1 MNFPCVF
8 LIDRKGCCVSGLS
21 AGVPVMPVLLS
32 NPAQERTIMQ
42 KDALQSL
49 PASWQKWVV
58 ENLANGC
65 DPVVLAAMM
74 ERDGPFDRTLAE
86 SALADAHRQSRLGLV
101 VVPKQK
107 QPGIDTSANKIV
119 LPDRVVDVLVALTL
133 PHVVVLGNVLSDDE
147 CDAIAA
153 MSQTRFARSTTI
165 DNDSGNAQFD
175 ESRTSES
182 ASIQRGETAL
192 MSRIDARLAAL
203 SGWPV
208 DYCEPLQ
215 LQKYQAGNE
224 CRPHFDWFDP
234 ALPGAAKHL
243 EKSGQRLGTIILYLT
258 DVEEGGATSFPSI
271 GLDVFP
277 QKGGAL
283 FFCNTTPTG
292 LPDQKTLHAGLPVVK
307 GAKIIANKWLREKPY

>member
-1 MNFPCVF
+1 
-8 LIDRKGCCVSGLS
+8 
-21 AGVPVMPVLLS
+21 
-32 NPAQERTIMQ
+32 MQ
-42 KDALQSL
+42 KNALQSL
-49 PASWQKWVV
+49 PASWQTWVV
-58 ENLANGC
+58 ENLAKGC
-65 DPVVLAAMM
+65 DPVAMVAMM

-86 SALADAHRQSRLGLV
+86 YAMADAHRQSHPGLV
-101 VVPKQK
+101 TVTRL
-107 QPGIDTSANKIV
+107 PGIDTAANKIV
-119 LPDRVVDVLVALTL
+119 LPDRVVDVLVSLSI
-133 PHVVVLGNVLSDDE
+133 PRVVVLGNVLSDDE

-153 MSQTRFARSTTI
+153 MSRSRFTRSTTI
-165 DNDSGNAQFD
+165 DNASGIPQRD

-203 SGWPV
+203 TGWPV
-208 DYCEPLQ
+208 DHGEPLQ

-224 CRPHFDWFDP
+224 YRPHFDWFDP
-234 ALPGAAKHL
+234 ALAGAATHL

-258 DVEEGGATSFPSI
+258 DVEEGGGTSFPSI

-307 GAKIIANKWLREKPY
+307 GTKIIANKWLREKPY

>member
-1 MNFPCVF
+1 M
-8 LIDRKGCCVSGLS
+8 
-21 AGVPVMPVLLS
+21 
-32 NPAQERTIMQ
+32 MQ
-42 KDALQSL
+42 KNALQSL
-49 PASWQKWVV
+49 PVSWQKWVV

-65 DPVVLAAMM
+65 DSTAMVTIM
-74 ERDGPFDRTLAE
+74 ERDGPFDRTLAQY
-86 SALADAHRQSRLGLV
+86 ALADAHRQRHPGLV
-101 VVPKQK
+101 AVTRL
-107 QPGIDTSANKIV
+107 PGIDTATNKIV
-119 LPDRVVDVLVALTL
+119 LPDRVVDVLVSLFI
-133 PHVVVLGNVLSDDE
+133 PRVVVLGNVLSDKE

-153 MSQTRFARSTTI
+153 MTRTRFARSTTI
-165 DNDSGNAQFD
+165 DNGSGVPRFD
-175 ESRTSES
+175 VSRTSES
-182 ASIQRGETAL
+182 ASIQRDETAL

-208 DYCEPLQ
+208 DHGEPLQ

-224 CRPHFDWFDP
+224 YRPHFDWFDP

-283 FFCNTTPTG
+283 FFCNTTPDG
-292 LPDQKTLHAGLPVVK
+292 SPEQKTLHAGLPVVK
-307 GAKIIANKWLREKPY
+307 GTKIIANKWLREKPY

>member
-1 MNFPCVF
+1 
-8 LIDRKGCCVSGLS
+8 
-21 AGVPVMPVLLS
+21 
-32 NPAQERTIMQ
+32 MQ
-42 KDALQSL
+42 KNALQSL
-49 PASWQKWVV
+49 PVSWQKWVV

-65 DPVVLAAMM
+65 DSTAMVTIM
-74 ERDGPFDRTLAE
+74 ERDGPFDRTLAQY
-86 SALADAHRQSRLGLV
+86 ALAEAHRQRHPGLV
-101 VVPKQK
+101 AVTKL
-107 QPGIDTSANKIV
+107 PGIDTAANKIV
-119 LPDRVVDVLVALTL
+119 LPDRVVDVLVSLFI
-133 PHVVVLGNVLSDDE
+133 PRVVVLGNVLSDKE

-153 MSQTRFARSTTI
+153 MTRTRFVRSTTI
-165 DNDSGNAQFD
+165 DNGSGIPRFD

-208 DYCEPLQ
+208 DHGEPLQ
-215 LQKYQAGNE
+215 LQKYRAGNE
-224 CRPHFDWFDP
+224 YRPHFDWFDP
-234 ALPGAAKHL
+234 ALAGAAKHL

-283 FFCNTTPTG
+283 FFCNTTPDG
-292 LPDQKTLHAGLPVVK
+292 SPDPKTLHAGLPVVK
-307 GAKIIANKWLREKPY
+307 GTKIIANKWLREKPY